1 MKDKKDKEKAL
12 LLSDELLELCESLY
26 RLSPDFFMM
35 LSRLLKMP
43 CPTTKREKVKML
55 RMVSGMCLESLATQ
69 QSQST
74 KGEKDN
80 D

>member
-1 MKDKKDKEKAL
+1 MSKNERLKKQKEAL

-43 CPTTKREKVKML
+43 CPTTKQEKVKML

-69 QSQST
+69 ST
-74 KGEKDN
+74 KEDK
-80 D
+80 

>member
-1 MKDKKDKEKAL
+1 MTGKKDLKRTEKAL

-26 RLSPDFFMM
+26 RLSPDFFKM

-43 CPTTKREKVKML
+43 CPTTKQEKVKML

-69 QSQST
+69 SK
-74 KGEKDN
+74 KGGK
-80 D
+80 